1 MSVMTEAVGERTL
14 HRTID
19 WKKTFWIASGV
30 PPLVLFSIG
39 GIAATVG
46 TPSYIVWTLSILMG
60 FAQSFTY
67 AEIAGMFP
75 NKSGGAPIYGA
86 AAWIHYGKIFGPL
99 SVWSYWLAWTPVLSI
114 GTGIAAGYVLT
125 GFFPATSPI
134 QTWQWTIADLGFIN
148 QGLTLRINSTFF
160 LGVVL
165 LLLCFAIQHR
175 GILRTAWF
183 QTVVG
188 VAVTVP
194 LLIVAIWPII
204 TGHVL
209 TSNLTPLVP
218 LGDANGAGYP
228 FNGHWDKAGWGL
240 FLGGMFIAAWST
252 YGFETAVCYTSELT
266 NPGTDTFKAIFF
278 SGILCLV
285 LFILVPFTFQGALGV
300 KAMLDPGIYD
310 GSGVAKAMASMFGT
324 AGVIYFV
331 MVILLILALVLAI
344 ITAMAGSSRT
354 LYQSSVDGWLPKYLS
369 YVNPHGAPTRAMW
382 TDLCFNVILL
392 MMSNYLFVL
401 AVSNCLYIIFNF
413 INLNSGWL
421 HRIDSGHV
429 RRPWRAPNWLL
440 GLGAVFSFV
449 NMFFMGAGAN
459 IYGSNTLLLG
469 IIGAALIIPI
479 FIFRHYIQDHGK
491 WPAKM
496 LTDLGITEDMMH
508 VRKAG
513 MLPYLTIAAGAL
525 VVAAGWYYFWVVT

>member
-1 MSVMTEAVGERTL
+1 MTAISEAAGERTL

-60 FAQSFTY
+60 FIQSFTY

-75 NKSGGAPIYGA
+75 SKSGGAPIYGA

-114 GTGIAAGYVLT
+114 GTGIAAGYIIT
-125 GFFPATSPI
+125 GLGSAG
-134 QTWQWTIADLGFIN
+134 IAIPSGEWDIANLGFIKD
-148 QGLTLRINSTFF
+148 GLKLRINATFF
-160 LGVVL
+160 LGAIM
-165 LLLCFAIQHR
+165 LLLCYAIQHK

-188 VAVTVP
+188 VVVTVP
-194 LLIVAIWPII
+194 LLIVAIWPLI

-209 TSNLTPLVP
+209 TSNLTPVVP

-228 FNGHWDKAGWGL
+228 FNGHWDKAGWTL

-266 NPGTDTFKAIFF
+266 NPATDTFKAIFF
-278 SGILCLV
+278 SGVLCLV
-285 LFILVPFTFQGALGV
+285 IFILVPFSFQGVLGV
-300 KAMLDPGIYD
+300 KAMLDPSIYD
-310 GSGVAKAMASMFGT
+310 GSGVAKAMASMFGS
-324 AGVIYFV
+324 AGVIYFI

-369 YVNPHGAPTRAMW
+369 YVNQHGSPTRAMA
-382 TDLCFNVILL
+382 TDLCFNLILL
-392 MMSNYLFVL
+392 MMSDYLFVL

-429 RRPWRAPNWLL
+429 RRPWRAPDWVLA
-440 GLGAVFSFV
+440 LGAIFAFL

-459 IYGSNTLLLG
+459 AYGSNTLMLG
-469 IIGAALIIPI
+469 VIGALLIIPI
-479 FIFRHYIQDHGK
+479 FFYRHYIQDGGK
-491 WPAKM
+491 WPSRM
-496 LTDLGITEDMMH
+496 LADLGITEEAMH
-508 VRKAG
+508 VRRAG
-513 MLPYLTIAAGAL
+513 MLPYLTVLGGIA
-525 VVAAGWYYFWVVT
+525 VVALSWWYFWVLT

>member
-1 MSVMTEAVGERTL
+1 MTAIAEPVGEHTL

-46 TPSYIVWTLSILMG
+46 TPSYIVWALSITMG
-60 FAQSFTY
+60 FIQSFTY

-114 GTGIAAGYVLT
+114 GTGIAAGYILT
-125 GFFPATSPI
+125 GFFPADSAVN
-134 QTWQWTIADLGFIN
+134 TWQWTLVNLGFI
-148 QGLTLRINSTFF
+148 QDKLTLRINSTFF
-160 LGVVL
+160 LGAAL
-165 LLLCFAIQHR
+165 LLLCFLIQHR

-183 QTVVG
+183 QTAVG
-188 VAVTVP
+188 IIVTVP
-194 LLIVAIWPII
+194 LLIVALWPIV

-209 TSNLTPLVP
+209 AMNLGPLVP
-218 LGDANGAGYP
+218 LGDPNGANYP
-228 FNGHWDKAGWGL
+228 FNGAWDKNGWSL
-240 FLGGMFIAAWST
+240 FLGGMFLAGWST

-266 NPGTDTFKAIFF
+266 NPATDTFKAIFF

-285 LFILVPFTFQGALGV
+285 IFILVPFTFQGALGV
-300 KAMLDPGIYD
+300 KAMLDPSIYD

-324 AGVIYFV
+324 AGVIYFL
-331 MVILLILALVLAI
+331 MVILLLLALILSI

-369 YVNPHGAPTRAMW
+369 YVNVHGTPTRAMW
-382 TDLCFNVILL
+382 TDLCFNLILL

-401 AVSNCLYIIFNF
+401 AVSNVLYMVFNF

-440 GLGAVFSFV
+440 GLGAILGFV
-449 NMFFMGAGAN
+449 NMFLMGAGAN
-459 IYGSNTLLLG
+459 QYGSNTLELG
-469 IIGAALIIPI
+469 LIGAALIIPI
-479 FIFRHYIQDHGK
+479 FIFRHYIQDGGK

-496 LTDLGITEDMMH
+496 LADLGITADAMA

-513 MLPYLTIAAGAL
+513 MLPYLTVLGG
-525 VVAAGWYYFWVVT
+525 VAMMLLGYYIFWW

>member
-1 MSVMTEAVGERTL
+1 MTAVTDSAGGHVL

-46 TPSYIVWTLSILMG
+46 TPSYIVWTLSIIMG
-60 FAQSFTY
+60 FIQSFTY

-99 SVWSYWLAWTPVLSI
+99 SVWSYWLAWSPVLSI
-114 GTGIAAGYVLT
+114 GTGIAAGYILT
-125 GFFPATSPI
+125 GFFPANSAVL
-134 QTWQWTIADLGFIN
+134 TWQWTIADLGFIKDK
-148 QGLTLRINSTFF
+148 LALRINSTFF
-160 LGVVL
+160 LGAAL

-188 VAVTVP
+188 VLVTVP
-194 LLIVAIWPII
+194 LLIVAVWPIL

-209 TSNLTPLVP
+209 ISNLTPLVP

-228 FNGHWDKAGWGL
+228 FNGIWDKGGWTL

-266 NPGTDTFKAIFF
+266 NPATDTFKAIFF

-285 LFILVPFTFQGALGV
+285 IFILVPFTFQGTLGV
-300 KAMLDPGIYD
+300 KAMLDPTIYD

-324 AGVIYFV
+324 AGTIYFL
-331 MVILLILALVLAI
+331 MVILLILALVLSI

-354 LYQSSVDGWLPKYLS
+354 LYQGSVDGWLPKYLS
-369 YVNPHGAPTRAMW
+369 YVNSHGAPTRAMW
-382 TDLCFNVILL
+382 TDLGFNVILL
-392 MMSNYLFVL
+392 MMSDYLFVL

-440 GLGAVFSFV
+440 GLGAILAFV

-459 IYGSNTLLLG
+459 IYGPTTLELG
-469 IIGAALIIPI
+469 LIGAALIIPI

-496 LTDLGITEDMMH
+496 LADLGITEDAMAI
-508 VRKAG
+508 RKAG
-513 MLPYLTIAAGAL
+513 VLPYLTVLGGVL
-525 VVAAGWYYFWVVT
+525 VVFASWWYFWH

>member
-1 MSVMTEAVGERTL
+1 
-14 HRTID
+14 
-19 WKKTFWIASGV
+19 
-30 PPLVLFSIG
+30 VLFSIG
-39 GIAATVG
+39 GISAYVG
-46 TPSYIVWTLSILMG
+46 TPSYLVWTLSILMG
-60 FAQSFTY
+60 FIQSFTY

-99 SVWSYWLAWTPVLSI
+99 SVWSYWLAWTPVLAI
-114 GTGIAAGYVLT
+114 GTGLAAGYVLT
-125 GFFPATSPI
+125 GFLPANSPVLA
-134 QTWQWTIADLGFIN
+134 WQWTIADLGFIKD
-148 QGLTLRINSTFF
+148 GLQLRINATFF
-160 LGVVL
+160 LGAVI
-165 LLLCFAIQHR
+165 LLLCYAIQHR

-183 QTVVG
+183 QTIVG
-188 VAVTVP
+188 VLVTVP
-194 LLIVAIWPII
+194 LLIVAVWPLI

-209 TSNLTPLVP
+209 ATNLTPLVP
-218 LGDANGAGYP
+218 LGDANGANYP
-228 FNGHWDKAGWGL
+228 FNGHWDFSGWRL

-266 NPGTDTFKAIFF
+266 NPATDTFKAIFF
-278 SGILCLV
+278 SGILCLAI
-285 LFILVPFTFQGALGV
+285 FILVPFTFQGALGV
-300 KAMLDPGIYD
+300 KALLDPSIAAGT
-310 GSGVAKAMASMFGT
+310 GVAAAMASMFGT
-324 AGVIYFV
+324 AGLIYAV

-369 YVNPHGAPTRAMW
+369 YVNPHGSPTRAMA
-382 TDLCFNVILL
+382 TDLCFNLILL
-392 MMSNYLFVL
+392 MMSDYLFVL

-429 RRPWRAPNWLL
+429 RRPWRAPAWLL
-440 GLGAVFSFV
+440 GLGAIFAFL
-449 NMFFMGAGAN
+449 NMFFMGAGAD
-459 IYGSNTLLLG
+459 IYGSTTLLLG
-469 IIGAALIIPI
+469 VIGAALIIPI

-496 LTDLGITEDMMH
+496 LADLGITEDAMQ

-513 MLPYLTIAAGAL
+513 MLPYITAAGGIL
-525 VVAAGWYYFWVVT
+525 VAALSWWYFWH

>member
-1 MSVMTEAVGERTL
+1 M
-14 HRTID
+14 
-19 WKKTFWIASGV
+19 
-30 PPLVLFSIG
+30 
-39 GIAATVG
+39 
-46 TPSYIVWTLSILMG
+46 
-60 FAQSFTY
+60 
-67 AEIAGMFP
+67 
-75 NKSGGAPIYGA
+75 
-86 AAWIHYGKIFGPL
+86 
-99 SVWSYWLAWTPVLSI
+99 
-114 GTGIAAGYVLT
+114 
-125 GFFPATSPI
+125 
-134 QTWQWTIADLGFIN
+134 
-148 QGLTLRINSTFF
+148 
-160 LGVVL
+160 
-165 LLLCFAIQHR
+165 
-175 GILRTAWF
+175 
-183 QTVVG
+183 
-188 VAVTVP
+188 
-194 LLIVAIWPII
+194 
-204 TGHVL
+204 
-209 TSNLTPLVP
+209 
-218 LGDANGAGYP
+218 
-228 FNGHWDKAGWGL
+228 
-240 FLGGMFIAAWST
+240 
-252 YGFETAVCYTSELT
+252 T

-324 AGVIYFV
+324 AGAIYFI

-369 YVNPHGAPTRAMW
+369 YVNVHGTPTRAMW
-382 TDLCFNVILL
+382 TDLCFNIILL

-440 GLGAVFSFV
+440 GLGTVFAFV
-449 NMFFMGAGAN
+449 NMFFMGAGAD
-459 IYGSNTLLLG
+459 IYGTNTLLLG
-469 IIGAALIIPI
+469 VIGALLIIPI

-496 LTDLGITEDMMH
+496 LTDLGITEEMMH

-513 MLPYLTIAAGAL
+513 MLPYVTIAGGIL
-525 VVAAGWYYFWVVT
+525 VVAASWWFFWGMS

>member
-1 MSVMTEAVGERTL
+1 MTAITEPTGERTL

-60 FAQSFTY
+60 FTQSFTY

-86 AAWIHYGKIFGPL
+86 SAWMRYGKIFGPL
-99 SVWSYWLAWTPVLSI
+99 SVWSYWLAWSPVLAI
-114 GTGIAAGYVLT
+114 GSGIAAGYILI
-125 GFFPATSPI
+125 GFFPADSAVN
-134 QTWQWTIADLGFIN
+134 TWQLTLANLDFIN
-148 QGLTLRINSTFF
+148 KGLTLRINAVFF
-160 LGVVL
+160 LGAAL
-165 LLLCFAIQHR
+165 LLLTFLIQHR
-175 GILRTAWF
+175 GILRTAWV
-183 QTVVG
+183 QTGIGIV
-188 VAVTVP
+188 VTVP
-194 LLIVAIWPII
+194 LLIVALWPIVS
-204 TGHVL
+204 GHVL
-209 TSNLTPLVP
+209 TMNLGPLVP
-218 LGDANGAGYP
+218 LGDANGPNYP
-228 FNGHWDKAGWGL
+228 FNGAWDKSGWTL

-252 YGFETAVCYTSELT
+252 YGFETAVNYTSELT
-266 NPGTDTFKAIFF
+266 NPATDTFKAIFF

-285 LFILVPFTFQGALGV
+285 IFILVPFTFQGALGV

-310 GSGVAKAMASMFGT
+310 GSGVAKAMASMFGS
-324 AGVIYFV
+324 AGVIYFL
-331 MVILLILALVLAI
+331 MVILLILALVLSI

-354 LYQSSVDGWLPKYLS
+354 LYQGSVDGWLPKYLS
-369 YVNPHGAPTRAMW
+369 YVNEHGAPTRAMW
-382 TDLCFNVILL
+382 TDLCFNLILL

-421 HRIDSGHV
+421 HRIDSGDV

-440 GLGAVFSFV
+440 GAGAILSFV

-459 IYGSNTLLLG
+459 IYGSNTLELG
-469 IIGAALIIPI
+469 LIGALLIIPI
-479 FIFRHYIQDHGK
+479 FIYRHYIQDKGRF
-491 WPAKM
+491 PSKM
-496 LTDLGITEDMMH
+496 LADLH
-508 VRKAG
+508 VSLEALEIRKAG
-513 MLPYLTIAAGAL
+513 VLPYVTILGGAFI
-525 VVAAGWYYFWVVT
+525 VAAAWWYYWA

>member
-1 MSVMTEAVGERTL
+1 MTAISQPAGEHTL
-14 HRTID
+14 LRTID

-46 TPSYIVWTLSILMG
+46 TPSYIDWTLSILMG
-60 FAQSFTY
+60 FVQSFTY

-99 SVWSYWLAWTPVLSI
+99 SVWSYWLAWSPVLSI
-114 GTGIAAGYVLT
+114 GTGIAAGYILT
-125 GFFPATSPI
+125 GLLPADSAI
-134 QTWQWTIADLGFIN
+134 LTWQWTIVDLGFIKEK
-148 QGLTLRINSTFF
+148 LALRINSAFF
-160 LGVVL
+160 LGAIL
-165 LLLCFAIQHR
+165 LLLCFLVQHR

-188 VAVTVP
+188 VVVTVP
-194 LLIVAIWPII
+194 LLIVAIWPIV

-209 TSNLTPLVP
+209 TTNLTPLVP
-218 LGDANGAGYP
+218 LGDANGPNYP
-228 FNGHWDKAGWGL
+228 FNGAWDKAGWTL

-266 NPGTDTFKAIFF
+266 NPATDTFKAIFF

-285 LFILVPFTFQGALGV
+285 IFILVPFTFQGALGV
-300 KAMLDPGIYD
+300 KAMLDPTIYD
-310 GSGVAKAMASMFGT
+310 GSGVARAMASMFST
-324 AGVIYFV
+324 AGTIYFL

-354 LYQSSVDGWLPKYLS
+354 LFQSSLDGWLPKYLS
-369 YVNPHGAPTRAMW
+369 YVNEHGAPTRAMW
-382 TDLCFNVILL
+382 TDLCFNLILL
-392 MMSNYLFVL
+392 MMSDYLFVL

-421 HRIDSGHV
+421 HRIDAGHV

-440 GLGAVFSFV
+440 GLGAAFSFL

-459 IYGSNTLLLG
+459 IYGPNTLLLG
-469 IIGAALIIPI
+469 VIGAALIIPI
-479 FIFRHYIQDHGK
+479 FIFRHYVQDRGK
-491 WPAKM
+491 WPSKM
-496 LTDLGITEDMMH
+496 LADLGITEEVMH
-508 VRKAG
+508 IRNAG
-513 MLPYLTIAAGAL
+513 FLPYLTAAGGIL
-525 VVAAGWYYFWVVT
+525 VVLVSWWIFWG